1 MADYFITDPAA
12 ADIEGLWN
20 GLVDRGGAVAS
31 ADRFM
36 LEFFRTFQGLAD
48 FPDVGTPR
56 DYLPAGSL
64 AFPHR
69 QHLIFYYG
77 RPGGVDIDHVLYG
90 GMDLE
95 SYFSEAQP

>member
-36 LEFFRTFQGLAD
+36 LEFFRTARAWPT
-48 FPDVGTPR
+48 FPTSARRATTFRRGAWRFRT
-56 DYLPAGSL
+56 GST
-64 AFPHR
+64 
-69 QHLIFYYG
+69 
-77 RPGGVDIDHVLYG
+77 
-90 GMDLE
+90 
-95 SYFSEAQP
+95 